1 MELVIVS
8 KRDNL
13 EKATQVLKERA
24 VKEGLTIGEVVH
36 ESQFDIEL
44 RSVVH
49 KYTTEAV

>member
-1 MELVIVS
+1 MELTIVS

-36 ESQFDIEL
+36 ELLPPNTAF
-44 RSVVH
+44 VH